1 MGIWWPAAQLQGG
14 RLVREPRGA
23 CERVCEGG
31 GAFSGTRHGSGQRAA
46 SDGVRRATVRPGPGS
61 NTERRHVRRGC
72 GFVVQGGAEA
82 EESWALKRKQM
93 HYAYGTI
100 SGQGLALGGLYV
112 PPTKEKP

>member
-1 MGIWWPAAQLQGG
+1 MRGG
-14 RLVREPRGA
+14 E
-23 CERVCEGG
+23 
-31 GAFSGTRHGSGQRAA
+31 AFSGTRHGSGQRAA
-46 SDGVRRATVRPGPGS
+46 SDGVRRATLRPGPGS
-61 NTERRHVRRGC
+61 NTERRHVGRGC

-112 PPTKEKP
+112 PPTKEEP